1 MIENAWI
8 KYLDG
13 DNDSLS
19 EVYLISFEKMKA
31 YGLKIGFDQKTCEDA
46 IQDIFIKICCNRE
59 KLTHVK
65 RIEFYLLNSLK
76 NRLFDYHQEERRRR
90 VIDKDE
96 VFQKYEDSV
105 IESIILTER
114 ELHMKREVERFMQ
127 SISPKQRRILH
138 YYYQLNM
145 SADEI
150 ATIFDIT
157 PDAVRRSISRSIKK
171 IQSAHPEMILS

>member
-1 MIENAWI
+1 
-8 KYLDG
+8 
-13 DNDSLS
+13 
-19 EVYLISFEKMKA
+19 
-31 YGLKIGFDQKTCEDA
+31 
-46 IQDIFIKICCNRE
+46 
-59 KLTHVK
+59 VK

-105 IESIILTER
+105 IESIILTES